1 MSYNDADKRRFFE
14 ARNRAEKKCVEHGG
28 ANNPFQT
35 SAPPAQIEDGESVSE
50 AARSVYR
57 LLCDVLRKI
66 NKQRTKR
73 HDVAKS
79 LKNL

>member
-1 MSYNDADKRRFFE
+1 MFNRNSLAPMSYNGADKRRFFE

-35 SAPPAQIEDGESVSE
+35 CAPPAQTEDGESVSE

-57 LLCDVLRKI
+57 LLCAVLC
-66 NKQRTKR
+66 N
-73 HDVAKS
+73 
-79 LKNL
+79 KNL